1 MFNKG
6 GRGMNV
12 TLKFKTIL
20 ATGVAAAALATGAWA
35 QDGSAEVGEVVVTAQ
50 KRSERLLDVP
60 MSVSATSGEQLT
72 AAGISSTGDL
82 QQVTPG
88 LVTVNNGL
96 AFTPAIRGISSV
108 GTSPGDET
116 NVAVYLDDVYLGAP
130 LAGLFD
136 LKDIERVEVLKG
148 PQGTLFGRN
157 ATGGAIRIVTKAPS
171 FDSSVEVSADYGFKF
186 DRVKIGAYV
195 TGPITDQV
203 AGSLNLFYLND
214 DGYVKGVGPRAAG
227 KRYAK
232 ADNYAIR
239 GKLLFKPSETF
250 QATLAA
256 DYSYRNDNSVFI
268 LVPQNGMNVNRS
280 NPAAVIARPFEYS
293 GGTEPI
299 VKVESYS
306 ASLDAVWEASEDV
319 TVRSISAYRQA
330 KGLYQPDA
338 DRTNLALSG
347 LRLPQRQETLSQEF
361 NVSGPTDARWS
372 WLLGGYLYYSDAG
385 NPYFNSYVGDAPT
398 GTIVASFRDTVRT
411 HSYAAFADLT
421 FNATEQLHFTAGAR
435 YTTESKRMKFR
446 DLIRAAGLRTATDN
460 TTWKSPTFRGVVRY
474 DIAPDFNVYASV
486 SNGFKSGV
494 YNAYA
499 LPPIPVEPEKITAVE
514 IGAKGR
520 FNGITVTAAAF
531 GYAYKNIQVQGQ
543 TLLGQ
548 AWVVT
553 LANAAR
559 AKIRGY
565 EISANGPLGDHL
577 SFDIGYSG
585 LPRAKYTEFTQAQ
598 VFIPNATGGATNVVP
613 FDASG
618 SRVIRSPKHQVNA
631 RLTYTN
637 EIADGD
643 FAATVA
649 YTYNDGF
656 YWQPANLSKQ
666 GAYGVVNARVSW
678 TDPNDQVTYS
688 VWAENLT
695 DVLYSINTSSGGV
708 GISDAYAAPR
718 LIGVGITA
726 KF

>member
-1 MFNKG
+1 M
-6 GRGMNV
+6 

-20 ATGVAAAALATGAWA
+20 AAGAASTALAAGAAWA
-35 QDGSAEVGEVVVTAQ
+35 QDGVAEVGEVVVTAQ

-82 QQVTPG
+82 QQITPG

-171 FDSSVEVSADYGFKF
+171 FDPGVEVSADYGFRF
-186 DRVKIGAYV
+186 DRVKIGGYV
-195 TGPITDQV
+195 TGPISSQL

-232 ADNYAIR
+232 ADNYAAR

-250 QATLAA
+250 QATLIA

-280 NPAAVIARPFEYS
+280 NPAAVIAKPFEYS

-306 ASLDAVWEASEDV
+306 ASLDAIWEPSDNV

-338 DRTNLALSG
+338 DRTNLALSS

-361 NVSGPTDARWS
+361 NISGPTDARWS
-372 WLLGGYLYYSDAG
+372 WLVGAYLYYSDAG

-411 HSYAAFADLT
+411 NAYAAFADLT

-435 YTTESKRMKFR
+435 YTTETKRMKFR
-446 DLIRAAGLRTATDN
+446 DLIRAAGLRTATDK

-543 TLLGQ
+543 TLVGQ

-565 EISANGPLGDHL
+565 EISANGPIGDHF

-631 RLTYTN
+631 RLTFTN
-637 EIADGD
+637 EIAEGD

-666 GAYGVVNARVSW
+666 GAYGVVNARLSW
-678 TDPNDQVTYS
+678 TDPKGEVTYS

-695 DVLYSINTSSGGV
+695 DVTYSINTSSGGV

-718 LIGVGITA
+718 LIGIGVAA